1 MKVPRGPLAWM
12 VDHGVA
18 PNLLMVLFIVGGLMA
33 SLAIKKEVF
42 PEFNTEI
49 VQVTISYP
57 GATPEDVEQSLL
69 LPVEAAIADV
79 EGIDE
84 LTATASEGSANVR
97 ATLIDGIDVMRAYQD
112 IQQAVNAIATLPSAA
127 DPPRFTLA
135 GRSRS
140 VLSLQVYGQVS
151 LEALHNAAEEIRG
164 ELQATS
170 GISRAELSGNRA
182 REIQVHLDEEAIAR
196 FGLDHQALASRIAEE
211 ALDLASGQLTTAEGE
226 WLIRYQGRRNSA
238 EAFAELP
245 ILASTQGAPIAL
257 GDIARV
263 SDGFAE
269 TDREEFYNGQPG
281 LSVDVYQIGDQTPTS
296 ISEAVNGE
304 LERLRAGMPKGV
316 NLDIS
321 RDSSEV
327 YEDRLSLLLKNAWMG
342 LALVLVLMAL
352 FLEARLAFWVTLG
365 IPTAFLGAMLF
376 LPWIGV
382 SLNMMSMF
390 AFIIALGIVVDDAII
405 VGENIYSYREE
416 GYSLRDA
423 AVKGASEIATP
434 LTFAI
439 LSNIVAFL
447 PLLFLPG
454 FLGLIFATVPV
465 VVVTVF
471 LISWLEALVILPSH
485 LAHSRKPRQTPA
497 WQRPLEALRQRLQGG
512 LHHFTYRQ
520 FEPFLQHALNQRL
533 LSISLG
539 IAILMIAL
547 SWAMSGRLGFSLMPR
562 VESDQVQATVT
573 LPIGSNISV
582 SRELS
587 QQLLDAADDLSERE
601 ETLSF
606 SSSRSRLDGES
617 LEVRLDIASESLA
630 AWPPSRIAREWRDL
644 TGDLLGAQ
652 SVRFEADVGG
662 PGSGAALSLR
672 LSHPDTQVLEAAAE
686 RLAET
691 LSGYGLTDIDSG
703 LGDGKPQ
710 LEMRLSAEGRA
721 LGLTGNHLAAAL
733 RGPLQGATALEQ
745 YVGRS
750 EISVEVRLP
759 NNNRDSLNELYRMP
773 VRTPDGLSVPLS
785 RVADITI
792 SQASSSLERI
802 NGRRIITVTADS
814 ENDLAINQV
823 LATLQE
829 EAFPSLRST
838 WPGLEVSMGGRQQ
851 DTADNLAT
859 LKTAMWLMIAAL
871 YALLAIPFR
880 SYLQPLLVLAAI
892 PFGIVGAVAG
902 HMIMGF
908 GLSIISLLGMLALS
922 GVVINDALVLID
934 FANRKRREGMAARE
948 AIVAAATR
956 RLRPIMMTT
965 LTTFL
970 GLAPMILETSR
981 QARFIIPMAISLG
994 FGMLFATVILL
1005 ILVPCLYLGME
1016 NVRERLSAPRQPA
1029 LGKNENK
1036 PSQDE
1041 GAH

>member
-1 MKVPRGPLAWM
+1 MMRKGPLAWM

-18 PNLLMVLFIVGGLMA
+18 TNLMMALFIIGGLMA

-42 PEFNTEI
+42 PEFETEI

-84 LTATASEGSANVR
+84 LTASASEGSGVVS
-97 ATLIDGIDVMRAYQD
+97 ATLIDGVDVMRAYQD
-112 IQQAVNAIATLPSAA
+112 IQQSVNAITTLPAAA

-140 VLSLQVYGQVS
+140 VVSLQVYGNVG
-151 LEALHNAAEEIRG
+151 LAELHDAAENVRA

-170 GISRAELSGNRA
+170 GISRAELSGNRE
-182 REIQVHLDEEAIAR
+182 REIQVHLDDEAIER
-196 FGLDHQALASRIAEE
+196 FGLDHQQLASRIAEE
-211 ALDLASGQLTTAEGE
+211 ALDLASGQLTTDEGE

-238 EAFAELP
+238 EEFAELP
-245 ILASTQGAPIAL
+245 ILNTAQGAPVML

-263 SDGFAE
+263 SEGFAE

-296 ISEAVNGE
+296 ISNAVYGE
-304 LERLRAGMPKGV
+304 LERLQANLPEGV
-316 NLDIS
+316 SLDVS

-342 LALVLVLMAL
+342 LALVLILMAL

-376 LPWIGV
+376 LPWVGV

-390 AFIIALGIVVDDAII
+390 AFIIALGIVVDDAIM
-405 VGENIYSYREE
+405 VGENIYSYREQ

-423 AVKGASEIATP
+423 AVKGAQEIATP

-465 VVVTVF
+465 VVITVF
-471 LISWLEALVILPSH
+471 VISLVEALFILPAH
-485 LAHSRKPRQTPA
+485 LAHASKPRQTPA
-497 WQRPLEALRQRLQGG
+497 WQRPIEAVRLSMQRG
-512 LHHFTYRQ
+512 LHHFTYQQ
-520 FEPFLQHALNQRL
+520 FEPLLQRALNQRL
-533 LSISLG
+533 LTVSIG
-539 IAILMIAL
+539 VAILCVAMA
-547 SWAMSGRLGFSLMPR
+547 WAMSGRLGFSLMPR

-573 LPIGSNISV
+573 LPIGSHISV

-587 QQLLDAADDLSERE
+587 QQLLDAAAQLSEQE
-601 ETLSF
+601 DTLTF
-606 SSSRSRLDGES
+606 SSTRSSLDGES
-617 LEVRLDIASESLA
+617 LEVRLDIAPESLD
-630 AWPPSRIAREWRDL
+630 AWPPSRIAQEWRDL
-644 TGDLLGAQ
+644 TWGLLGAQ
-652 SVRFEADVGG
+652 SVRFESDFGG

-672 LSHPDTQVLEAAAE
+672 LSHPNTQVLEDAAAG
-686 RLAET
+686 LAERVAE
-691 LSGYGLTDIDSG
+691 YGLTDIDSG

-710 LEMRLSAEGRA
+710 LEMRLSAEGRS
-721 LGLTGNHLAAAL
+721 LGLTGSDLAQAL
-733 RGPLQGATALEQ
+733 RGPLQGATAVEQ
-745 YVGRS
+745 FIGRQ
-750 EISVEVRLP
+750 EVSVEVRLP
-759 NNNRDSLNELYRMP
+759 EQSRNSFSELSRLP
-773 VRTPDGLSVPLS
+773 IRTPEGMSVPLS
-785 RVADITI
+785 RVADITL
-792 SQASSSLERI
+792 SQASSSLQRI
-802 NGRRIITVTADS
+802 DGRRIITVTADS
-814 ENDLAINQV
+814 EGDQAINQV

-829 EAFPSLRST
+829 EVFPTLSNT

-859 LKTAMWLMIAAL
+859 LRNAMWLMLAAL

-880 SYLQPLLVLAAI
+880 SYLQPLLVMAAI
-892 PFGIVGAVAG
+892 PFGIVGAVGG
-902 HMIMGF
+902 HMLMGF
-908 GLSIISLLGMLALS
+908 GLSLISLLGMLALS

-934 FANRKRREGMAARE
+934 YANRKRREGMAPRE

-965 LTTFL
+965 LITFL

-981 QARFIIPMAISLG
+981 QARFMIPMAISLG
-994 FGMLFATVILL
+994 FGMLFATMILL
-1005 ILVPCLYLGME
+1005 LVVPCLYLGLE
-1016 NVRERLSAPRQPA
+1016 NLRERLSAPRQP
-1029 LGKNENK
+1029 
-1036 PSQDE
+1036 SQQ
-1041 GAH
+1041 GIN

>member
-1 MKVPRGPLAWM
+1 MMRRGPVAWM

-18 PNLLMVLFIVGGLMA
+18 PNLMMVLFIVGGLMA

-42 PEFNTEI
+42 PQFDTEI
-49 VQVTISYP
+49 VQVSISYP

-84 LTATASEGSANVR
+84 LTATASESSGLLQ
-97 ATLIDGIDVMRAYQD
+97 ATLIDGVDVMRAYQD
-112 IQQAVNAIATLPSAA
+112 IQQAVNAITTLPSAA

-140 VLSLQVYGQVS
+140 VLSLQVYGSTS
-151 LEALHNAAEEIRG
+151 LAALHEAAEDVRA
-164 ELQATS
+164 ELQAAS
-170 GISRAELSGNRA
+170 GISRVELSGNRD
-182 REIQVHLDEEAIAR
+182 REIQVHLDEEAIER
-196 FGLDHQALASRIAEE
+196 YGLDHQQLASRIAEE

-238 EAFAELP
+238 AEFADLP
-245 ILASTQGAPIAL
+245 ILTTAQGAPILL
-257 GDIARV
+257 GQIARV
-263 SDGFAE
+263 SEGFAE
-269 TDREEFYNGQPG
+269 TDREVFYNGQRG

-296 ISEAVNGE
+296 ISQAVYGE
-304 LERLRAGMPKGV
+304 LDTLRANLPEGV
-316 NLDIS
+316 SLDIA
-321 RDSSEV
+321 RDSSEI

-342 LALVLVLMAL
+342 LALVMILMAL

-376 LPWIGV
+376 LPWVGV

-390 AFIIALGIVVDDAII
+390 AFIIALGIVVDDAIM

-423 AVKGASEIATP
+423 AVKGAQEIAIP

-471 LISWLEALVILPSH
+471 LISWVEALFILPAH
-485 LAHSRKPRQTPA
+485 LAHSRKPRQTPV
-497 WQRPLEALRQRLQGG
+497 WQRPIEAVRQRMQGG
-512 LHHFTYRQ
+512 LHHFTYHQ
-520 FEPFLQHALNQRL
+520 FEPFLQRALNQRL
-533 LSISLG
+533 LTVAVGVAVLSITL
-539 IAILMIAL
+539 A
-547 SWAMSGRLGFSLMPR
+547 WAMSGRLGFSLMPR
-562 VESDQVQATVT
+562 VESDQVQASVT

-582 SRELS
+582 SRGLS
-587 QQLLDAADDLSERE
+587 QQLLDAANELSERE

-606 SSSRSRLDGES
+606 SSSRSSLDGES
-617 LEVRLDIASESLA
+617 LEIRLDIDKNSLE
-630 AWPPSRIAREWRDL
+630 AWPPSRIAQEWREL

-652 SVRFEADVGG
+652 SVRFESDFGG

-672 LSHPDTQVLEAAAE
+672 LSHPNTQVLEAAAA
-686 RLAET
+686 RLAEQ
-691 LSGYGLTDIDSG
+691 LGEYGLTDIDSG

-721 LGLTGNHLAAAL
+721 LGLTGNDLAQAL
-733 RGPLQGATALEQ
+733 RGPLQGATAIEQ
-745 YVGRS
+745 FIGRR
-750 EISVEVRLP
+750 EVSVEVRLP
-759 NNNRDSLNELYRMP
+759 EQDRNSLTELYRLP

-785 RVADITI
+785 RVADITL
-792 SQASSSLERI
+792 SQASSSLQRI
-802 NGRRIITVTADS
+802 DGRRIITVTADS
-814 ENDLAINQV
+814 KGDEAINQV

-829 EAFPSLRST
+829 DVFPTLSNT

-859 LKTAMWLMIAAL
+859 LRTAMWLMLAAL
-871 YALLAIPFR
+871 YALLAIPFK

-902 HMIMGF
+902 HVVMGF

-934 FANRKRREGMAARE
+934 YANRKRREGMAPRE

-981 QARFIIPMAISLG
+981 QARFMIPMAISLG
-994 FGMLFATVILL
+994 FGMIFATIILL

-1016 NVRERLSAPRQPA
+1016 NWRERLSAPRQP
-1029 LGKNENK
+1029 N
-1036 PSQDE
+1036 PE
-1041 GAH
+1041 GAS

>member
-1 MKVPRGPLAWM
+1 MIRRGPLAWM

-18 PNLLMVLFIVGGLMA
+18 PNLMMVLFIVGGLMA

-42 PEFNTEI
+42 PEFETDI
-49 VQVTISYP
+49 IQVSISYP

-84 LTATASEGSANVR
+84 LTASASEGSSMVR
-97 ATLIDGIDVMRAYQD
+97 ATLIDGVDVMRVYQD
-112 IQQAVNAIATLPSAA
+112 IQQAVNAITTLPNAA

-140 VLSLQVYGQVS
+140 VVSLQVYGSVG
-151 LEALHNAAEEIRG
+151 LAALHDAAEDVRA

-170 GISRAELSGNRA
+170 GISRAELSGNRD
-182 REIQVHLDEEAIAR
+182 REIQVLLDEEAIER
-196 FGLDHQALASRIAEE
+196 FGLDHQQLASRIAEE

-238 EAFAELP
+238 AEFAALP
-245 ILASTQGAPIAL
+245 ILTTAQGTPVLL

-263 SDGFAE
+263 VEGFAE
-269 TDREEFYNGQPG
+269 TDREEFYNGQQA
-281 LSVDVYQIGDQTPTS
+281 LSVDIYQIGGQTPTS
-296 ISEAVNGE
+296 ISQAVYGE
-304 LERLRAGMPKGV
+304 LERLRANLPDGV
-316 NLDIS
+316 SLDVS
-321 RDSSEV
+321 RDSSEI
-327 YEDRLSLLLKNAWMG
+327 YEDRLNLLLKNAWLG

-390 AFIIALGIVVDDAII
+390 AFIIALGIVVDDAIM
-405 VGENIYSYREE
+405 VGENIYSYREQ

-423 AVKGASEIATP
+423 AVKGAQEIATP

-465 VVVTVF
+465 VVITVF
-471 LISWLEALVILPSH
+471 IISLVEALFILPAH
-485 LAHSRKPRQTPA
+485 LAHASKPRKTPA
-497 WQRPLEALRQRLQGG
+497 WQRPIEAVRLRMQRG
-512 LHHFTYRQ
+512 LHYFTYHQ
-520 FEPFLQHALNQRL
+520 FEPFLQRALNQRL
-533 LSISLG
+533 LTLSLG
-539 IAILMIAL
+539 VAL
-547 SWAMSGRLGFSLMPR
+547 LCVALAWAMSGRLGFSLMPR
-562 VESDQVQATVT
+562 VESDQVQASVT
-573 LPIGSNISV
+573 LPIGSHISV

-587 QQLLDAADDLSERE
+587 QQLLHAAEQLSERE
-601 ETLSF
+601 ETLRF

-617 LEVRLDIASESLA
+617 LSVRLDIASESLDD
-630 AWPPSRIAREWRDL
+630 WPPSRIAREWRDL
-644 TGDLLGAQ
+644 TGDLVGAQ
-652 SVRFEADVGG
+652 SVRFESDFGG

-672 LSHPDTQVLEAAAE
+672 LSHPNTQILEAAAA
-686 RLAET
+686 RLAEQ
-691 LSGYGLTDIDSG
+691 LAEYGLTDIDSG

-721 LGLTGNHLAAAL
+721 LGLTGSDLAQAL
-733 RGPLQGATALEQ
+733 RSPLQGATAIEQ
-745 YVGRS
+745 FVGRR

-759 NNNRDSLNELYRMP
+759 PEDRDSLNELYRLP
-773 VRTPDGLSVPLS
+773 VRTPDGLSVPLA
-785 RVADITI
+785 RVADITL
-792 SQASSSLERI
+792 SQASSSLQRI
-802 NGRRIITVTADS
+802 DGRRIITVTADS
-814 ENDLAINQV
+814 EGDQAINQV

-829 EAFPSLRST
+829 DVFPTLSNT
-838 WPGLEVSMGGRQQ
+838 WPGLDVSLGGRQQ

-859 LKTAMWLMIAAL
+859 LRTAMWLMLAAL
-871 YALLAIPFR
+871 YALLAIPFK

-934 FANRKRREGMAARE
+934 YANRKRREGMGSRD

-981 QARFIIPMAISLG
+981 QARFMIPMAISLG

-1005 ILVPCLYLGME
+1005 VVVPCLYLGLE
-1016 NVRERLSAPRQPA
+1016 NLREQL
-1029 LGKNENK
+1029 NK
-1036 PSQDE
+1036 PHPPSPE
-1041 GAH
+1041 GAS

>member
-1 MKVPRGPLAWM
+1 MRRGPLAWM
-12 VDHGVA
+12 IDHGVA
-18 PNLLMVLFIVGGLMA
+18 PNLLMLLFIIGGLMA

-42 PEFNTEI
+42 PEFEIEI
-49 VQVTISYP
+49 VQVSISYP

-69 LPVEAAIADV
+69 LPVEAAVSNV

-84 LTATASEGSANVR
+84 LTSSAGEGSGVVS
-97 ATLIDGIDVMRAYQD
+97 ATLIDGVDVMRVYQD
-112 IQQAVNAIATLPSAA
+112 IQQAVNAITTLPSAA

-140 VLSLQVYGQVS
+140 VVSLQVYGSVG
-151 LEALHNAAEEIRG
+151 LEALHDAAEDVRA
-164 ELQATS
+164 ELQSAE
-170 GISRAELSGNRA
+170 GISRAELSGNRE
-182 REIQVHLDEEAIAR
+182 REIQIHLDEEAIER
-196 FGLDHQALASRIAEE
+196 YGLDHQQLASRIGAE

-226 WLIRYQGRRNSA
+226 WLVRYQGRRNSA
-238 EAFAELP
+238 AEFADLP
-245 ILASTQGAPIAL
+245 ILTTAQGTPILL

-263 SDGFAE
+263 SNGFAE
-269 TDREEFYNGQPG
+269 TDREEFYNGEPG
-281 LSVDVYQIGDQTPTS
+281 LSVNIYQIGHQTPTS
-296 ISEAVNGE
+296 ISEAVYGE
-304 LERLRAGMPKGV
+304 LERLRAGLPPGV
-316 NLDIS
+316 SLDVA
-321 RDSSEV
+321 RDSSEI

-342 LALVLVLMAL
+342 LALVMILMAL

-390 AFIIALGIVVDDAII
+390 AFIIALGIVVDDAIM

-423 AVKGASEIATP
+423 AVKGAGEIAVP

-454 FLGLIFATVPV
+454 FLGMLFATLPV
-465 VVVTVF
+465 VIITVF
-471 LISWLEALVILPSH
+471 LISWAEALFILPSH
-485 LAHSRKPRQTPA
+485 LAHSRKPRETPA

-512 LHHFTYRQ
+512 LNYCTYHQ
-520 FEPFLQHALNQRL
+520 FEPFLQRALNQRL
-533 LSISLG
+533 LSVSLG
-539 IAILMIAL
+539 VAVLVVVLAW
-547 SWAMSGRLGFSLMPR
+547 SMSGRLGFSLMPR
-562 VESDQVQATVT
+562 AESDQVQATVT
-573 LPIGSNISV
+573 LPIGTNISV

-587 QQLLDAADDLSERE
+587 QQLLDAAGQLSERE
-601 ETLSF
+601 DTLAF
-606 SSSRSRLDGES
+606 SSTRSRLDGEN
-617 LEVRLDIASESLA
+617 LEVRLDIASASLE
-630 AWPPSRIAREWRDL
+630 AWPPSRIAREWREL
-644 TGDLLGAQ
+644 AGDLVGAQ
-652 SVRFEADVGG
+652 SVRFESDFGG

-672 LSHPDTQVLEAAAE
+672 LSHPNTQVLEAAAA
-686 RLAET
+686 RLAEV
-691 LSGYGLTDIDSG
+691 LGEYGLTDIDSG
-703 LGDGKPQ
+703 IGDGKPQ

-721 LGLTGNHLAAAL
+721 LGLTGSDLAQAL
-733 RGPLQGATALEQ
+733 RGPLQGATAVEQ
-745 YVGRS
+745 FVGRS

-759 NNNRDSLNELYRMP
+759 EADRDSLNELYRMP

-785 RVADITI
+785 RVADITL
-792 SQASSSLERI
+792 SQASSSLQRI
-802 NGRRIITVTADS
+802 DGRRIITVTADS
-814 ENDLAINQV
+814 EGDQTINQV

-829 EAFPSLRST
+829 DVFPTLTNT
-838 WPGLEVSMGGRQQ
+838 WPGLEVSLGGRQQ
-851 DTADNLAT
+851 DTADNLAA
-859 LKTAMWLMIAAL
+859 LRTAMWLMLAAL

-892 PFGIVGAVAG
+892 PFGIVGAVVG

-934 FANRKRREGMAARE
+934 YANRKRREGMAPRE

-981 QARFIIPMAISLG
+981 QARFMIPMAISLG
-994 FGMLFATVILL
+994 FGMIFATAILL
-1005 ILVPCLYLGME
+1005 ILVPCLYLGLE
-1016 NVRERLSAPRQPA
+1016 NWRERLSMPRQP
-1029 LGKNENK
+1029 G
-1036 PSQDE
+1036 QE
-1041 GAH
+1041 GAP

>member
-1 MKVPRGPLAWM
+1 MSRRGPIAWM

-18 PNLLMVLFIVGGLMA
+18 PNLLMVLFIAGGLMA

-42 PEFNTEI
+42 PEFETEI

-79 EGIDE
+79 EGVDE
-84 LTATASEGSANVR
+84 LTASASEGSGVLS
-97 ATLIDGIDVMRAYQD
+97 ATLIDGVDVMRAYQD
-112 IQQAVNAIATLPSAA
+112 IQQAVNAITTLPNAA
-127 DPPRFTLA
+127 DPPRITLA
-135 GRSRS
+135 GRSRG
-140 VLSLQVYGQVS
+140 VVSLQVYGSVGLS
-151 LEALHNAAEEIRG
+151 ALHDAAEDVRA
-164 ELQATS
+164 ELQASS
-170 GISRAELSGNRA
+170 GISRAELSGNRD
-182 REIQVHLDEEAIAR
+182 REIQVHLDDEAIER
-196 FGLDHQALASRIAEE
+196 YGLDHQQLASRIAEE
-211 ALDLASGQLTTAEGE
+211 ALDLASGQLTTTEGE

-238 EAFAELP
+238 AEFSELP
-245 ILASTQGAPIAL
+245 ILATAHGSPILL
-257 GDIARV
+257 GDIAWV
-263 SDGFAE
+263 SEGFAE
-269 TDREEFYNGQPG
+269 TDREEFYNGQPA
-281 LSVDVYQIGDQTPTS
+281 LSVEVHQIGNQTPTS
-296 ISEAVNGE
+296 ISDAVYAE
-304 LERLRAGMPKGV
+304 LESLRANLPEGV
-316 NLDIS
+316 SLDVA
-321 RDSSEV
+321 RDSSEI
-327 YEDRLSLLLKNAWMG
+327 YEDRLNLLLKNAWMG
-342 LALVLVLMAL
+342 LALVMILMAL

-390 AFIIALGIVVDDAII
+390 AFIIALGIVVDDAIM

-423 AVKGASEIATP
+423 AIKGAREIATP
-434 LTFAI
+434 LSFAI

-465 VVVTVF
+465 VVITVF
-471 LISWLEALVILPSH
+471 LISWLEALFILPAH
-485 LAHSRKPRQTPA
+485 LAHSRKPRQTPT
-497 WQRPLEALRQRLQGG
+497 WQRPLEALRQRMQGG

-520 FEPFLQHALNQRL
+520 FEPFLQRALNQRL
-533 LSISLG
+533 LTVALG
-539 IAILMIAL
+539 VAL
-547 SWAMSGRLGFSLMPR
+547 LSVALAWAMSGRLGFSLMPR
-562 VESDQVQATVT
+562 AESDQVQASVT

-587 QQLLDAADDLSERE
+587 QQLLDAAARLSERE
-601 ETLSF
+601 ETLNF

-617 LEVRLDIASESLA
+617 LSVRLDIAKESLDT
-630 AWPPSRIAREWRDL
+630 WPPSRIAREWREL

-652 SVRFEADVGG
+652 SVRFESDVGG

-672 LSHPDTQVLEAAAE
+672 LSHPNTQVLEAAAT
-686 RLAET
+686 RLAEL
-691 LSGYGLTDIDSG
+691 LSEYGLTDIDSG

-721 LGLTGNHLAAAL
+721 LGLTGSDLAQAL
-733 RGPLQGATALEQ
+733 RGPLQGATAVEQ
-745 YVGRS
+745 FIGRR
-750 EISVEVRLP
+750 EVSVEVRLP
-759 NNNRDSLNELYRMP
+759 EQDRDSLTELYRLP

-785 RVADITI
+785 RVADITL
-792 SQASSSLERI
+792 SQASSSLQRI
-802 NGRRIITVTADS
+802 DGRRIITVTADS
-814 ENDLAINQV
+814 EGDQVINQV

-829 EAFPSLRST
+829 DVFPTLSNT
-838 WPGLEVSMGGRQQ
+838 WPGLEISLGGRQQ

-859 LKTAMWLMIAAL
+859 LRTAMWLMLAAL

-880 SYLQPLLVLAAI
+880 SYLQPLLVLTAI

-908 GLSIISLLGMLALS
+908 GLSIVSLLGMLALS

-934 FANRKRREGMAARE
+934 YANRKRREGMAPRE

-981 QARFIIPMAISLG
+981 QARFMIPMAISLG
-994 FGMLFATVILL
+994 FGMIFATAILL
-1005 ILVPCLYLGME
+1005 ILVPCLYLSLE
-1016 NVRERLSAPRQPA
+1016 NVRERLSRPRQPS
-1029 LGKNENK
+1029 
-1036 PSQDE
+1036 PE
-1041 GAH
+1041 GAS

>member
-1 MKVPRGPLAWM
+1 MMRKGPLAWM

-42 PEFNTEI
+42 PEFETEI

-84 LTATASEGSANVR
+84 LTASASEGSGVVS

-112 IQQAVNAIATLPSAA
+112 IQQSVNAITTLPAAA

-140 VLSLQVYGQVS
+140 VVSLQVYGSVG
-151 LEALHNAAEEIRG
+151 LAALHDAAESVRA

-170 GISRAELSGNRA
+170 GISRAELSGNRE
-182 REIQVHLDEEAIAR
+182 REIQVHLDEEAIER
-196 FGLDHQALASRIAEE
+196 YGLDHQQLASRIAEE

-238 EAFAELP
+238 DEFAELP
-245 ILASTQGAPIAL
+245 ILTTAQGAPVVL

-263 SDGFAE
+263 SEGFAE
-269 TDREEFYNGQPG
+269 TDREEFYNGLPG

-296 ISEAVNGE
+296 ISNAVYGE
-304 LERLRAGMPKGV
+304 LERLRTNLPDGV
-316 NLDIS
+316 RLDVS

-342 LALVLVLMAL
+342 LALVLFLMAL

-376 LPWIGV
+376 LPWVGV

-390 AFIIALGIVVDDAII
+390 AFIIALGIVVDDAIM
-405 VGENIYSYREE
+405 VGENIYSYREQ

-423 AVKGASEIATP
+423 AVKGAQEIATP

-465 VVVTVF
+465 VVITVF
-471 LISWLEALVILPSH
+471 IISLVEALFILPAH
-485 LAHSRKPRQTPA
+485 LAHASKPRQTPA
-497 WQRPLEALRQRLQGG
+497 WQRPIEAVRLRMQRG
-512 LHHFTYRQ
+512 LHHVTYRQ
-520 FEPFLQHALNQRL
+520 FEPLLQRALDQRL
-533 LSISLG
+533 LTVSVG
-539 IAILMIAL
+539 VAILCVTLA
-547 SWAMSGRLGFSLMPR
+547 WAMSGRLGFSLMPR
-562 VESDQVQATVT
+562 VESDQVQASVT
-573 LPIGSNISV
+573 LPIGSHISV

-587 QQLLDAADDLSERE
+587 QQLLDAAERLSERE

-606 SSSRSRLDGES
+606 RSTRSRLDGES
-617 LEVRLDIASESLA
+617 LEVRLDIAPESLD
-630 AWPPSRIAREWRDL
+630 AWPPSRIAREWREL

-652 SVRFEADVGG
+652 SVRFESDVGG

-672 LSHPDTQVLEAAAE
+672 LSHPDTHVLEAAAA
-686 RLAET
+686 RLAER
-691 LSGYGLTDIDSG
+691 LGEYGLTDIDSG

-710 LEMRLSAEGRA
+710 LEMRLSAEGRS
-721 LGLTGNHLAAAL
+721 LGLTGSDLAQAL
-733 RGPLQGATALEQ
+733 RGPLQGATAVEQ
-745 YVGRS
+745 FIGRQ
-750 EISVEVRLP
+750 EVSVEVRLP
-759 NNNRDSLNELYRMP
+759 ETSRNSLSELYRLP
-773 VRTPDGLSVPLS
+773 IRTPDGMSVPLS
-785 RVADITI
+785 RVADITL
-792 SQASSSLERI
+792 SQASSSLQRI
-802 NGRRIITVTADS
+802 DGRRIITVTADS
-814 ENDLAINQV
+814 EGDQAINQV
-823 LATLQE
+823 IATLQE
-829 EAFPSLRST
+829 EVFPTLSNT

-859 LKTAMWLMIAAL
+859 LRTAMWLMLAAL

-880 SYLQPLLVLAAI
+880 SYLQPLLVMAAI
-892 PFGIVGAVAG
+892 PFGIVGAVGG
-902 HMIMGF
+902 HLLMGF

-934 FANRKRREGMAARE
+934 YANRKRREGLAPRE

-981 QARFIIPMAISLG
+981 QARFMIPMAISLG
-994 FGMLFATVILL
+994 FGMLFATLILL
-1005 ILVPCLYLGME
+1005 LVVPCLYLSLE
-1016 NVRERLSAPRQPA
+1016 NLRERLSAPHP
-1029 LGKNENK
+1029 
-1036 PSQDE
+1036 PSQTDMT
-1041 GAH
+1041 

>member
-1 MKVPRGPLAWM
+1 MRRGPLAWM
-12 VDHGVA
+12 IDHGVA
-18 PNLLMVLFIVGGLMA
+18 PNLLMLLFIVGGLMA

-42 PEFNTEI
+42 PEFEIEI
-49 VQVTISYP
+49 VQVSISYP

-69 LPVEAAIADV
+69 LPVEAAVSNV

-84 LTATASEGSANVR
+84 LTSTAGEGSGMVS
-97 ATLIDGIDVMRAYQD
+97 ATLIDGVDVMRVYQD
-112 IQQAVNAIATLPSAA
+112 IQQSVNAITTLPNAA

-140 VLSLQVYGQVS
+140 VVSLQVYGSVG
-151 LEALHNAAEEIRG
+151 LAALHDAAEDIRA
-164 ELQATS
+164 ELQAVE
-170 GISRAELSGNRA
+170 GISRAELSGNRE
-182 REIQVHLDEEAIAR
+182 REIQIHLDEEAIER
-196 FGLDHQALASRIAEE
+196 FGLDHQQLAARIGEE

-226 WLIRYQGRRNSA
+226 WLVRYQGRRNSA
-238 EAFAELP
+238 AEFADLP
-245 ILASTQGAPIAL
+245 ILTTAQGSPILL
-257 GDIARV
+257 GDIADV
-263 SDGFAE
+263 SNGFAE
-269 TDREEFYNGQPG
+269 TDREEFYNGEPG
-281 LSVDVYQIGDQTPTS
+281 LSVDIYQIGHQTPTS
-296 ISEAVNGE
+296 ISEAVYGE
-304 LERLRAGMPKGV
+304 LEHLRAALPPGV
-316 NLDIS
+316 SLDVS
-321 RDSSEV
+321 RDSSEI

-390 AFIIALGIVVDDAII
+390 AFIIALGIVVDDAIM

-423 AVKGASEIATP
+423 AVKGASEIAVP

-454 FLGLIFATVPV
+454 FLGMLFATVPV
-465 VVVTVF
+465 VVITVF
-471 LISWLEALVILPSH
+471 LISWAEALFILPAH
-485 LAHSRKPRQTPA
+485 LAHSRKPRETPA
-497 WQRPLEALRQRLQGG
+497 WQRPLEAVRQRMQSG

-520 FEPFLQHALNQRL
+520 FEPFLQRALNQRL
-533 LSISLG
+533 LSVALG
-539 IAILMIAL
+539 VAVLVVAL
-547 SWAMSGRLGFSLMPR
+547 AWIMSGRLGFSLMPR
-562 VESDQVQATVT
+562 AESDQVQATVT
-573 LPIGSNISV
+573 LPIGTNISV

-587 QQLLDAADDLSERE
+587 QQLLNAAQTLSEQE
-601 ETLSF
+601 DTLSF
-606 SSSRSRLDGES
+606 SSTRSRLDGEE
-617 LEVRLDIASESLA
+617 LQVRLDIANDSLE
-630 AWPPSRIAREWRDL
+630 AWPPSRIAREWRTL
-644 TGDLLGAQ
+644 AGDLVGAQ
-652 SVRFEADVGG
+652 SVRFESDFGG

-672 LSHPDTQVLEAAAE
+672 LSHPDTQVLEAAAS
-686 RLAET
+686 RLADE
-691 LSGYGLTDIDSG
+691 LGEYGLTDIDSG
-703 LGDGKPQ
+703 IGDGKPQ

-721 LGLTGNHLAAAL
+721 LGLTGSDLAQAL
-733 RGPLQGATALEQ
+733 RGPLQGATAVEQ
-745 YVGRS
+745 FVGRR

-759 NNNRDSLNELYRMP
+759 EADRDSLNELYRMP

-785 RVADITI
+785 RVADITL
-792 SQASSSLERI
+792 SQASSSLQRI
-802 NGRRIITVTADS
+802 DGRRIITVTADA
-814 ENDLAINQV
+814 EGDRTINQV

-829 EAFPSLRST
+829 DVFPILENT
-838 WPGLEVSMGGRQQ
+838 WPGLEVSLGGRQQ

-859 LKTAMWLMIAAL
+859 LRTAMWLMLAAL

-892 PFGIVGAVAG
+892 PFGIVGAVMG
-902 HMIMGF
+902 HIIMGF

-934 FANRKRREGMAARE
+934 YANRKRREGMAPRE

-981 QARFIIPMAISLG
+981 QARFMIPMAISLG
-994 FGMLFATVILL
+994 FGMIFATAILL
-1005 ILVPCLYLGME
+1005 VLVPCLYLGME
-1016 NVRERLSAPRQPA
+1016 NWRERLSMPRQP
-1029 LGKNENK
+1029 G
-1036 PSQDE
+1036 QE
-1041 GAH
+1041 GTT

>member
-1 MKVPRGPLAWM
+1 MTRRGPLAWM

-18 PNLLMVLFIVGGLMA
+18 PNLLMVVFILGGLLA

-42 PEFNTEI
+42 PEFETEI
-49 VQVTISYP
+49 VQVSISYP

-69 LPVEAAIADV
+69 LPVEAAIANV
-79 EGIDE
+79 EGIEE
-84 LTATASEGSANVR
+84 LTATAGEGNASVN
-97 ATLIDGIDVMRAYQD
+97 ATLIDGVDVMRAYQD
-112 IQQAVNAIATLPSAA
+112 IQQAVNAITTLPNAA

-140 VLSLQVYGQVS
+140 VVSLQVYGSVG
-151 LEALHNAAEEIRG
+151 LAALHDAAEDVRA

-170 GISRAELSGNRA
+170 GISRAELSGNRD
-182 REIQVHLDEEAIAR
+182 REIQVHLDDEAIER
-196 FGLDHQALASRIAEE
+196 YGLDHQQLASRIAEE

-238 EAFAELP
+238 AEFADLP
-245 ILASTQGAPIAL
+245 ILTTAQGSPVVL

-263 SDGFAE
+263 SEGFAE

-281 LSVDVYQIGDQTPTS
+281 LSVDIYQIGAQTPTS
-296 ISEAVNGE
+296 ISKAVNGE
-304 LERLRAGMPKGV
+304 LERLRAGMPEGV
-316 NLDIS
+316 SLDIS
-321 RDSSEV
+321 RDSSEI

-342 LALVLVLMAL
+342 LALVMILMAL

-390 AFIIALGIVVDDAII
+390 AFIIALGIVVDDAIM

-423 AVKGASEIATP
+423 AVKGAQEIATP

-465 VVVTVF
+465 VVITVF
-471 LISWLEALVILPSH
+471 LISWVEALFILPAH

-497 WQRPLEALRQRLQGG
+497 WQRPLEAVRQRMQGG

-520 FEPFLQHALNQRL
+520 FEPFLQRALNQRL
-533 LSISLG
+533 LTVAL
-539 IAILMIAL
+539 AVALLCIAL
-547 SWAMSGRLGFSLMPR
+547 AWALSGRLGFSLMPR
-562 VESDQVQATVT
+562 AESDQVQASIT
-573 LPIGSNISV
+573 LPIGSHISV
-582 SRELS
+582 SRGLS
-587 QQLLDAADDLSERE
+587 QQLLDAAEELSERE
-601 ETLSF
+601 DTLSF

-617 LEVRLDIASESLA
+617 LSVRLDIARESLE
-630 AWPPSRIAREWRDL
+630 AWPPSRIAREWREL

-652 SVRFEADVGG
+652 SVRFESDFGG

-672 LSHPDTQVLEAAAE
+672 LSHPNTQVLEAAAT
-686 RLAET
+686 RLAE
-691 LSGYGLTDIDSG
+691 LLGEYGLTDIDSG

-721 LGLTGNHLAAAL
+721 MGLTGSDLAQAL
-733 RGPLQGATALEQ
+733 RGPLQGATAVEQ
-745 YVGRS
+745 FIGRR
-750 EISVEVRLP
+750 EVSVEVRLP
-759 NNNRDSLNELYRMP
+759 EQDRDSLNELYRLP

-785 RVADITI
+785 RVADITL
-792 SQASSSLERI
+792 SQASSSLQRI
-802 NGRRIITVTADS
+802 DGRRIITVTADS
-814 ENDLAINQV
+814 EGDQAINQV

-829 EAFPSLRST
+829 DVFPTLSNT

-859 LKTAMWLMIAAL
+859 LRTAMWLMLAAL

-934 FANRKRREGMAARE
+934 YANRKRREGMAPRE

-981 QARFIIPMAISLG
+981 QARFMIPMAISLG
-994 FGMLFATVILL
+994 FGMIFATVILL
-1005 ILVPCLYLGME
+1005 VLVPCLYLGME
-1016 NVRERLSAPRQPA
+1016 NLRERLNAPKQTP
-1029 LGKNENK
+1029 LGHTK
-1036 PSQDE
+1036 PNQQE
-1041 GAH
+1041 GTH

>member
-1 MKVPRGPLAWM
+1 MTRRGPLAWM

-18 PNLLMVLFIVGGLMA
+18 PNLLMVVFILGGLLA

-42 PEFNTEI
+42 PEFETEV

-69 LPVEAAIADV
+69 LPVEAALANV

-84 LTATASEGSANVR
+84 LTATASEGSASVS
-97 ATLIDGIDVMRAYQD
+97 ATLIDGVEVMRAYQD
-112 IQQAVNAIATLPSAA
+112 IQQAVNAITTLPNAA

-140 VLSLQVYGQVS
+140 VVSLQVYGSVG
-151 LEALHNAAEEIRG
+151 LAALHDAAEDVRA
-164 ELQATS
+164 ELQAAS
-170 GISRAELSGNRA
+170 GISRAELSGNRD
-182 REIQVHLDEEAIAR
+182 REIQVHLDDEAIER
-196 FGLDHQALASRIAEE
+196 YGLDHQQLANRIAEE

-238 EAFAELP
+238 AEFAELP
-245 ILASTQGAPIAL
+245 ILTTAQGAPVVL
-257 GDIARV
+257 GDIASV
-263 SDGFAE
+263 SEGFAE

-281 LSVDVYQIGDQTPTS
+281 LSVDIYQIGNQTPTS
-296 ISEAVNGE
+296 ISNAVYAE
-304 LERLRAGMPKGV
+304 LERVRSNLPEGV
-316 NLDIS
+316 SLDVS
-321 RDSSEV
+321 RDSSEQ

-342 LALVLVLMAL
+342 LALVMILMAL

-390 AFIIALGIVVDDAII
+390 AFIIALGIVVDDAIM

-423 AVKGASEIATP
+423 AVKGAQEIATP

-465 VVVTVF
+465 VVITVF
-471 LISWLEALVILPSH
+471 LISWVEALFILPAH

-497 WQRPLEALRQRLQGG
+497 WQRPLEAVRQRMQGG

-533 LSISLG
+533 LTVAL
-539 IAILMIAL
+539 AVALLCIAL
-547 SWAMSGRLGFSLMPR
+547 AWAMSGRLGFSLMPR
-562 VESDQVQATVT
+562 AESDQVQASIT
-573 LPIGSNISV
+573 LPIGSHISV
-582 SRELS
+582 SRGLS
-587 QQLLDAADDLSERE
+587 QQLLDAAEELSERE
-601 ETLSF
+601 DTLSF

-617 LEVRLDIASESLA
+617 LSVRLDIARESLE
-630 AWPPSRIAREWRDL
+630 AWPPSRIAREWREL

-652 SVRFEADVGG
+652 SVRFESDFGG

-672 LSHPDTQVLEAAAE
+672 LSHPNTQVLEAAAT
-686 RLAET
+686 RLAE
-691 LSGYGLTDIDSG
+691 LLGEYGLTDIDSG

-721 LGLTGNHLAAAL
+721 LGLTGSDLAQAL
-733 RGPLQGATALEQ
+733 RGPLQGATAVEQ
-745 YVGRS
+745 FIGRR

-759 NNNRDSLNELYRMP
+759 EQDRDSLNELYRMP

-785 RVADITI
+785 RVADITL
-792 SQASSSLERI
+792 SQASSSLQRI
-802 NGRRIITVTADS
+802 DGRRIITVTADS
-814 ENDLAINQV
+814 EGDQVINQV

-829 EAFPSLRST
+829 DVFPTLSNT

-859 LKTAMWLMIAAL
+859 LRTAMWLMLAAL

-934 FANRKRREGMAARE
+934 YANRKRREGMAPRE

-981 QARFIIPMAISLG
+981 QARFMIPMAISLG
-994 FGMLFATVILL
+994 FGMIFATVILL
-1005 ILVPCLYLGME
+1005 VLVPCLYLGME
-1016 NVRERLSAPRQPA
+1016 NLRERLSAPKQTP
-1029 LGKNENK
+1029 LGHTK
-1036 PSQDE
+1036 PNQQE

>member
-1 MKVPRGPLAWM
+1 MMRKGPLAWM

-18 PNLLMVLFIVGGLMA
+18 PNLMMALFIIGGLMA

-42 PEFNTEI
+42 PEFETEI

-84 LTATASEGSANVR
+84 LTASASEGSGVVS
-97 ATLIDGIDVMRAYQD
+97 ATLIDGVDVMRAYQD
-112 IQQAVNAIATLPSAA
+112 IQQSVNAITTLPAAA

-140 VLSLQVYGQVS
+140 VVSLQVYGNVG
-151 LEALHNAAEEIRG
+151 LAELHDAAENVRA

-170 GISRAELSGNRA
+170 GISRAELSGNRE
-182 REIQVHLDEEAIAR
+182 REIQVHLDDEAIER
-196 FGLDHQALASRIAEE
+196 FGLDHQQLASRIAEE
-211 ALDLASGQLTTAEGE
+211 ALDLASGQLTTDEGE

-238 EAFAELP
+238 EEFAELP
-245 ILASTQGAPIAL
+245 ILNTAQGAPVML

-263 SDGFAE
+263 SEGFAE

-296 ISEAVNGE
+296 ISNAVYGE
-304 LERLRAGMPKGV
+304 LERLQANLPEGV
-316 NLDIS
+316 SLDVS

-342 LALVLVLMAL
+342 LALVLILMAL

-376 LPWIGV
+376 LPWVGV

-390 AFIIALGIVVDDAII
+390 AFIIALGIVVDDAIM
-405 VGENIYSYREE
+405 VGENIYSYREQ

-423 AVKGASEIATP
+423 AVKGAQEIATP

-465 VVVTVF
+465 VVITVF
-471 LISWLEALVILPSH
+471 IISLVEALFILPAH
-485 LAHSRKPRQTPA
+485 LAHASKPRQTPA
-497 WQRPLEALRQRLQGG
+497 WQRPIEAVRLSMQRG
-512 LHHFTYRQ
+512 LHHFTYQQ
-520 FEPFLQHALNQRL
+520 FEPLLQRALNQRL
-533 LSISLG
+533 LTVSIG
-539 IAILMIAL
+539 VAILCVAMA
-547 SWAMSGRLGFSLMPR
+547 WAMSGRLGFSLMPR

-573 LPIGSNISV
+573 LPIGSHISV

-587 QQLLDAADDLSERE
+587 QQLLDAAAQLSEQE
-601 ETLSF
+601 ETLTF
-606 SSSRSRLDGES
+606 SSTRSSLDGES
-617 LEVRLDIASESLA
+617 LEVRLDIAPESLD
-630 AWPPSRIAREWRDL
+630 AWPPSRIAQKWRDL

-652 SVRFEADVGG
+652 SVRFESDFGG

-672 LSHPDTQVLEAAAE
+672 LSHPNTQVLEDAAAGLAE
-686 RLAET
+686 RLAE
-691 LSGYGLTDIDSG
+691 YGLTDIDSG

-710 LEMRLSAEGRA
+710 LEMRLSAEGRS
-721 LGLTGNHLAAAL
+721 LGLTGSDLAQAL
-733 RGPLQGATALEQ
+733 RGPLQGATAVEQ
-745 YVGRS
+745 FIGRQ
-750 EISVEVRLP
+750 EVSVEVRLP
-759 NNNRDSLNELYRMP
+759 EQSRNSLSELYRLP
-773 VRTPDGLSVPLS
+773 IRTPDGMSVPLS
-785 RVADITI
+785 RVADITL
-792 SQASSSLERI
+792 SQASSSLQRI
-802 NGRRIITVTADS
+802 DGRRIITVTADS
-814 ENDLAINQV
+814 EGDQAINQV

-829 EAFPSLRST
+829 EVFPTLSNT

-859 LKTAMWLMIAAL
+859 LRNAMWLMLAAL

-880 SYLQPLLVLAAI
+880 SYLQPLLVMAAI
-892 PFGIVGAVAG
+892 PFGIVGAVGG
-902 HMIMGF
+902 HMLMGF

-934 FANRKRREGMAARE
+934 YANRKRREGMAPRE

-981 QARFIIPMAISLG
+981 QARFMIPMAISLG
-994 FGMLFATVILL
+994 FGMLFATMILL
-1005 ILVPCLYLGME
+1005 LVVPCLYLGLE
-1016 NVRERLSAPRQPA
+1016 NLRERLNAPRQP
-1029 LGKNENK
+1029 
-1036 PSQDE
+1036 SQQ
-1041 GAH
+1041 GVN

>member
-1 MKVPRGPLAWM
+1 MRRGPLAWM
-12 VDHGVA
+12 IDHGVA
-18 PNLLMVLFIVGGLMA
+18 PNLLMLLFIVGGLMA

-42 PEFNTEI
+42 PEFEIEI
-49 VQVTISYP
+49 VQVSISYP

-69 LPVEAAIADV
+69 LPVEAAVSNV

-84 LTATASEGSANVR
+84 LTSTAGEGSGMVS
-97 ATLIDGIDVMRAYQD
+97 ATLIDGVDVMRVYQD
-112 IQQAVNAIATLPSAA
+112 IQQSVNAITTLPNAA

-140 VLSLQVYGQVS
+140 VVSLQVYGSVG
-151 LEALHNAAEEIRG
+151 LAALHDAAEDIRA
-164 ELQATS
+164 ELQAAE
-170 GISRAELSGNRA
+170 GISRAELSGNRE
-182 REIQVHLDEEAIAR
+182 REIQIHLDEEAIER
-196 FGLDHQALASRIAEE
+196 FGLDHQQLASRIGEE

-226 WLIRYQGRRNSA
+226 WLVRYQGRRNSA
-238 EAFAELP
+238 AEFADLP
-245 ILASTQGAPIAL
+245 ILTTTQGSPILL
-257 GDIARV
+257 GDIANV
-263 SDGFAE
+263 SNGFAE
-269 TDREEFYNGQPG
+269 TDREEFYNGEPG
-281 LSVDVYQIGDQTPTS
+281 LSVDIYQIGHQTPTS
-296 ISEAVNGE
+296 ISQAVYGE
-304 LERLRAGMPKGV
+304 LEHLRAALPPGV
-316 NLDIS
+316 SLDVS
-321 RDSSEV
+321 RDSSEI

-342 LALVLVLMAL
+342 LALVMVLMAL

-390 AFIIALGIVVDDAII
+390 AFIIALGIVVDDAIM

-423 AVKGASEIATP
+423 AVKGASEIAVP

-454 FLGLIFATVPV
+454 FLGMLFATVPV
-465 VVVTVF
+465 VVITVF
-471 LISWLEALVILPSH
+471 LISWAEALFILPAH
-485 LAHSRKPRQTPA
+485 LAHSRKPRETPT
-497 WQRPLEALRQRLQGG
+497 WQRPLEAVRQRMQSD

-520 FEPFLQHALNQRL
+520 FEPFLQRALNQRL
-533 LSISLG
+533 LSVALG
-539 IAILMIAL
+539 VAVLAVAL
-547 SWAMSGRLGFSLMPR
+547 AWMMSGRLGFSLMPR
-562 VESDQVQATVT
+562 AESDQVQATVT
-573 LPIGSNISV
+573 LPIGTNISA

-587 QQLLDAADDLSERE
+587 QQLLHAAQALSEQE

-606 SSSRSRLDGES
+606 SSTRSRLDGED
-617 LEVRLDIASESLA
+617 LQVRLDIASDSLE
-630 AWPPSRIAREWRDL
+630 AWPPSRIAREWRTL
-644 TGDLLGAQ
+644 AGDLVGAQ
-652 SVRFEADVGG
+652 SVRFESDFGG

-672 LSHPDTQVLEAAAE
+672 LSHPDTQVLEAAAA
-686 RLAET
+686 RLAEE
-691 LSGYGLTDIDSG
+691 LGEYGLTDVDSG
-703 LGDGKPQ
+703 IGDGKPQ

-721 LGLTGNHLAAAL
+721 LGLTGSDLAQAL
-733 RGPLQGATALEQ
+733 RGPLQGATAVEQ
-745 YVGRS
+745 FVGRR

-759 NNNRDSLNELYRMP
+759 ETDRDSLNELYRMP

-785 RVADITI
+785 RVADITL
-792 SQASSSLERI
+792 SQASSSLQRI
-802 NGRRIITVTADS
+802 DGRRIITVTADA
-814 ENDLAINQV
+814 EGDKTINQV

-829 EAFPSLRST
+829 DVFLMLENT
-838 WPGLEVSMGGRQQ
+838 WPGLEVSLGGRQQ
-851 DTADNLAT
+851 DTADNLAS
-859 LKTAMWLMIAAL
+859 LRTAMWLMLAAL

-892 PFGIVGAVAG
+892 PFGIVGALIG
-902 HMIMGF
+902 HIIMGF

-934 FANRKRREGMAARE
+934 YANRKRRGGMAPRE

-981 QARFIIPMAISLG
+981 QARFMIPMAISLG
-994 FGMLFATVILL
+994 FGMIFATAILL

-1016 NVRERLSAPRQPA
+1016 NWRERLSMPRQP
-1029 LGKNENK
+1029 G
-1036 PSQDE
+1036 QE
-1041 GAH
+1041 GTT

>member
-1 MKVPRGPLAWM
+1 MTRRGPLAWM

-18 PNLLMVLFIVGGLMA
+18 PNLLMVLFIVGGLFA
-33 SLAIKKEVF
+33 SFAIKKEVF
-42 PEFNTEI
+42 PEFETEI

-69 LPVEAAIADV
+69 LPVEAAIANV

-84 LTATASEGSANVR
+84 LTASASEGSASVR
-97 ATLIDGIDVMRAYQD
+97 ATLTDGVDVMRAYQD
-112 IQQAVNAIATLPSAA
+112 IQQAVNAITTLPSAA

-140 VLSLQVYGQVS
+140 VVSLQVYGTVG
-151 LEALHNAAEEIRG
+151 LAALHDAAEDVRA

-170 GISRAELSGNRA
+170 GISRVELSGNRD
-182 REIQVHLDEEAIAR
+182 REIQVHLDDEAIER
-196 FGLDHQALASRIAEE
+196 YGLDHQQLASRIAAE

-238 EAFAELP
+238 TEFAELP
-245 ILASTQGAPIAL
+245 ILTTPQGAHVVL

-263 SDGFAE
+263 SEGFAE
-269 TDREEFYNGQPG
+269 TDREEFYNGLPG
-281 LSVDVYQIGDQTPTS
+281 LSVDVYQVGTQTPTS
-296 ISEAVNGE
+296 LSTAVHDE
-304 LERLRAGMPKGV
+304 LERLRTTLPEGV
-316 NLDIS
+316 SLDVS
-321 RDSSEV
+321 RDSSVV
-327 YEDRLSLLLKNAWMG
+327 YQDRLSLLLKNAWMG
-342 LALVLVLMAL
+342 LALVMILMAL

-376 LPWIGV
+376 LPWVGV
-382 SLNMMSMF
+382 SLNLMSMF
-390 AFIIALGIVVDDAII
+390 AFIIALGIVVDDAIM

-423 AVKGASEIATP
+423 AVKGAGEIAVP

-465 VVVTVF
+465 VVITVF
-471 LISWLEALVILPSH
+471 LISWVEALFILPAH

-497 WQRPLEALRQRLQGG
+497 WQRPLEAVRQRMQGG
-512 LHHFTYRQ
+512 LHHFTYQQ
-520 FEPFLQHALNQRL
+520 FEPFLQRALNQRL
-533 LSISLG
+533 LSVALG
-539 IAILMIAL
+539 VAILSIAL
-547 SWAMSGRLGFSLMPR
+547 AWAMSGRLGFSLMPR
-562 VESDQVQATVT
+562 VESDQVQASVT
-573 LPIGSNISV
+573 LPIGSHISI

-587 QQLLDAADDLSERE
+587 QQLLNAAEQLSERE

-617 LEVRLDIASESLA
+617 LSVRLDIARESLD
-630 AWPPSRIAREWRDL
+630 AWPPSRIAGEWREL
-644 TGDLLGAQ
+644 TGDLVGAQ
-652 SVRFEADVGG
+652 SVRFESDVGG

-672 LSHPDTQVLEAAAE
+672 LSHPDTLVLEAAAT
-686 RLAET
+686 RLAE
-691 LSGYGLTDIDSG
+691 LLGEYGLTDIDSG

-721 LGLTGNHLAAAL
+721 LGLTGSDLAQAL
-733 RGPLQGATALEQ
+733 RGPLQGATAVEQ
-745 YVGRS
+745 FIGRR
-750 EISVEVRLP
+750 EVSVEVRLP
-759 NNNRDSLNELYRMP
+759 EQARDSLNELYRLP
-773 VRTPDGLSVPLS
+773 IRTPDGLSVPLS
-785 RVADITI
+785 RVADITL
-792 SQASSSLERI
+792 SQASSSLQRI
-802 NGRRIITVTADS
+802 DGRRIITVTADTEGDGS
-814 ENDLAINQV
+814 INQV

-829 EAFPSLRST
+829 DVFPTLSNT

-859 LKTAMWLMIAAL
+859 LRTAMWLMLAAL

-934 FANRKRREGMAARE
+934 YANRKRREGMAPRE

-981 QARFIIPMAISLG
+981 QARFMIPMAISLG

-1005 ILVPCLYLGME
+1005 VLVPCLYLGLE
-1016 NVRERLSAPRQPA
+1016 NLRERLS
-1029 LGKNENK
+1029 K
-1036 PSQDE
+1036 PHSPSPE
-1041 GAH
+1041 GAR

>member
-1 MKVPRGPLAWM
+1 MIRRGPLAWM

-18 PNLLMVLFIVGGLMA
+18 PNLMMVLFIVGGLMA

-42 PEFNTEI
+42 PEFETEI
-49 VQVTISYP
+49 IQVSISYP

-84 LTATASEGSANVR
+84 LTASAGEGSGVVS
-97 ATLIDGIDVMRAYQD
+97 ATLIDGVNVMRAYQD
-112 IQQAVNAIATLPSAA
+112 IQQAVNAITTLPNAA

-140 VLSLQVYGQVS
+140 VMSLQVYGSVS
-151 LEALHNAAEEIRG
+151 LAALHDAAEDVRA

-170 GISRAELSGNRA
+170 GISRAELSGNRE
-182 REIQVHLDEEAIAR
+182 REIQVLVDEEAIER
-196 FGLDHQALASRIAEE
+196 FGLDHQQLASRIAEE

-238 EAFAELP
+238 DEFAALP
-245 ILASTQGAPIAL
+245 ILTTAQGSPVVL

-263 SDGFAE
+263 SEGFAE
-269 TDREEFYNGQPG
+269 TDREEFYNGEQG
-281 LSVDVYQIGDQTPTS
+281 LSVDIYQIGDQTPTS
-296 ISEAVNGE
+296 ISQAVYGE
-304 LERLRAGMPKGV
+304 LERLRD
-316 NLDIS
+316 NLPNGIRLDVS
-321 RDSSEV
+321 RDSSEI
-327 YEDRLSLLLKNAWMG
+327 YEDRLNLLLKNAWMG
-342 LALVLVLMAL
+342 LALVLILMAL

-376 LPWIGV
+376 LPWVGV

-390 AFIIALGIVVDDAII
+390 AFIIALGIVVDDAIL
-405 VGENIYSYREE
+405 VGENIYSYREQ

-423 AVKGASEIATP
+423 AVKGAQEIATP

-465 VVVTVF
+465 VVTTVF
-471 LISWLEALVILPSH
+471 IISLVEALFILPAH
-485 LAHSRKPRQTPA
+485 LAHASKPRKTPA
-497 WQRPLEALRQRLQGG
+497 WQRPIEAVRLRMQKG
-512 LHHFTYRQ
+512 LHHFTYQQ
-520 FEPFLQHALNQRL
+520 FEPFLQRALTQRL
-533 LSISLG
+533 LTVSLG
-539 IAILMIAL
+539 VAL
-547 SWAMSGRLGFSLMPR
+547 LCVTLAWAMSGRLGFSLMPR
-562 VESDQVQATVT
+562 VESDQVQASVT

-587 QQLLDAADDLSERE
+587 QQLLNAAEQLSERE
-601 ETLSF
+601 ATLSF
-606 SSSRSRLDGES
+606 SSTRSSLDGES
-617 LEVRLDIASESLA
+617 LQVRLDIARESLD
-630 AWPPSRIAREWRDL
+630 AWPPSRIAQEWRDL
-644 TGDLLGAQ
+644 TGDLVGAQ
-652 SVRFEADVGG
+652 SVRFESDFGG

-672 LSHPDTQVLEAAAE
+672 LSHPNTQVLEAAAAQ
-686 RLAET
+686 LAEQ
-691 LSGYGLTDIDSG
+691 LAEYGLTDIDSG

-721 LGLTGNHLAAAL
+721 LGLTGSDLAQAL
-733 RGPLQGATALEQ
+733 RGPLQGATAIEQ
-745 YVGRS
+745 FIGRR
-750 EISVEVRLP
+750 EVSVEVRLP
-759 NNNRDSLNELYRMP
+759 EQDRDSLNELYRLP
-773 VRTPDGLSVPLS
+773 IQTPDGLSVPLS
-785 RVADITI
+785 RVADITL
-792 SQASSSLERI
+792 SQASSSLQRI
-802 NGRRIITVTADS
+802 DGRRIITVTADS
-814 ENDLAINQV
+814 EGDQAINQV

-829 EAFPSLRST
+829 DVFPTLSNT
-838 WPGLEVSMGGRQQ
+838 WAGLEVSMGGRQQ

-859 LKTAMWLMIAAL
+859 LRNAMWLMLAAL

-880 SYLQPLLVLAAI
+880 SYFQPLLVLAAI

-902 HMIMGF
+902 HMLMGF

-934 FANRKRREGMAARE
+934 YANRKRREGMDARE

-981 QARFIIPMAISLG
+981 QARFMIPMAISLG

-1005 ILVPCLYLGME
+1005 LVVPCLYLGLE
-1016 NVRERLSAPRQPA
+1016 NLRERL
-1029 LGKNENK
+1029 NK
-1036 PSQDE
+1036 PPQPSHE
-1041 GAH
+1041 GAS

>member
-1 MKVPRGPLAWM
+1 MMRKGPLAWM

-18 PNLLMVLFIVGGLMA
+18 PNLMMVLFIVGGLMA

-42 PEFNTEI
+42 PEFETEI

-84 LTATASEGSANVR
+84 LTASASEGSGVVS
-97 ATLIDGIDVMRAYQD
+97 ATLIDGVDVMRAYQD
-112 IQQAVNAIATLPSAA
+112 IQQSVNAITTLPAAA

-140 VLSLQVYGQVS
+140 VVSLQVYGNVG
-151 LEALHNAAEEIRG
+151 LAALHDAAENVRA

-170 GISRAELSGNRA
+170 GISRAELSGNRE
-182 REIQVHLDEEAIAR
+182 REIQVHLDDEAIER
-196 FGLDHQALASRIAEE
+196 YGLDHQQLASRIAEE
-211 ALDLASGQLTTAEGE
+211 ALDLASGQLTTDAGE

-238 EAFAELP
+238 EEFAELP
-245 ILASTQGAPIAL
+245 ILTTAQGAPVML

-263 SDGFAE
+263 SEGFAE

-296 ISEAVNGE
+296 ISNAVYGE
-304 LERLRAGMPKGV
+304 LERLQANLPDGV
-316 NLDIS
+316 SLDVS

-342 LALVLVLMAL
+342 LALVLILMAL

-376 LPWIGV
+376 LPWVGV

-390 AFIIALGIVVDDAII
+390 AFIIALGIVVDDAIM
-405 VGENIYSYREE
+405 VGENIYSYREQ

-423 AVKGASEIATP
+423 AVKGAQEIATP

-465 VVVTVF
+465 VVITVF
-471 LISWLEALVILPSH
+471 IISLVEALFILPAH
-485 LAHSRKPRQTPA
+485 LAHASKPRQTPA
-497 WQRPLEALRQRLQGG
+497 WQRPIEAVRLSMQRG
-512 LHHFTYRQ
+512 LHHFTYQQ
-520 FEPFLQHALNQRL
+520 FEPLLQRALNQRL
-533 LSISLG
+533 LTVSIG
-539 IAILMIAL
+539 VAILCVTMA
-547 SWAMSGRLGFSLMPR
+547 WAMSGRLGFSLMPR

-573 LPIGSNISV
+573 LPIGSHISV

-587 QQLLDAADDLSERE
+587 QQLLDAAAQLSEQE
-601 ETLSF
+601 ETLTF
-606 SSSRSRLDGES
+606 SSTRSSLDGES
-617 LEVRLDIASESLA
+617 LEVRLDIAPESLD

-652 SVRFEADVGG
+652 SVRFESDFGG

-672 LSHPDTQVLEAAAE
+672 LSHPNTQVLEAAAADLAE
-686 RLAET
+686 RLAE
-691 LSGYGLTDIDSG
+691 YGLTDIDSG

-710 LEMRLSAEGRA
+710 LEMRLSAEGRS
-721 LGLTGNHLAAAL
+721 LGLTGSDLAQAL
-733 RGPLQGATALEQ
+733 RGPLQGATAVEQ
-745 YVGRS
+745 FIGRQ
-750 EISVEVRLP
+750 EVSVEVRLP
-759 NNNRDSLNELYRMP
+759 EQSRNSLSELYRLP
-773 VRTPDGLSVPLS
+773 VRTPDGMSVPLS
-785 RVADITI
+785 RVADITL
-792 SQASSSLERI
+792 SQASSSLQRI
-802 NGRRIITVTADS
+802 DGRRIITVTADS
-814 ENDLAINQV
+814 ESDQAINQV

-829 EAFPSLRST
+829 EVFPTLSNT

-859 LKTAMWLMIAAL
+859 LRNAMWLMLAAL

-880 SYLQPLLVLAAI
+880 SYLQPLLVMAAI
-892 PFGIVGAVAG
+892 PFGIVGAVGG
-902 HMIMGF
+902 HMLMGF

-934 FANRKRREGMAARE
+934 YANRKRREGMAPRE

-981 QARFIIPMAISLG
+981 QARFMIPMAISLG
-994 FGMLFATVILL
+994 FGMLFATLILL
-1005 ILVPCLYLGME
+1005 LVVPCLYLGLE
-1016 NVRERLSAPRQPA
+1016 NLRERLSAPRQP
-1029 LGKNENK
+1029 
-1036 PSQDE
+1036 SQQ
-1041 GAH
+1041 GIN

>member
-1 MKVPRGPLAWM
+1 MRRGPIAWM
-12 VDHGVA
+12 IDHGVA

-42 PEFNTEI
+42 PEFEIEI
-49 VQVTISYP
+49 VQVSISYP

-69 LPVEAAIADV
+69 LPVEAAISNV

-84 LTATASEGSANVR
+84 LTSSAGEGSGMVS
-97 ATLIDGIDVMRAYQD
+97 ATLIDGVDVMRVYQD
-112 IQQAVNAIATLPSAA
+112 IQQAVNAITTLPNAA

-135 GRSRS
+135 GGSRS
-140 VLSLQVYGQVS
+140 VVSLQVYGAVGLS
-151 LEALHNAAEEIRG
+151 ALHDAAEDVRA
-164 ELQATS
+164 ELQAAS
-170 GISRAELSGNRA
+170 GISRAELSGNRE
-182 REIQVHLDEEAIAR
+182 REIQVHLDEEAIER
-196 FGLDHQALASRIAEE
+196 YGLDHQQLASRIGAE

-238 EAFAELP
+238 AEFADLP
-245 ILASTQGAPIAL
+245 ILTTAQGTPVLL

-269 TDREEFYNGQPG
+269 TDREEFYNGEPG
-281 LSVDVYQIGDQTPTS
+281 LSVNIYQIGHQTPTS
-296 ISEAVNGE
+296 ISQAVYAE
-304 LERLRAGMPKGV
+304 LDNLRAGLPPGV
-316 NLDIS
+316 SLDVA
-321 RDSSEV
+321 RDSSKV

-390 AFIIALGIVVDDAII
+390 AFIIALGIVVDDAIM

-423 AVKGASEIATP
+423 AVKGASEIAIP

-454 FLGLIFATVPV
+454 FLGMLFATVPV
-465 VVVTVF
+465 VVITVF
-471 LISWLEALVILPSH
+471 LISWAEALFILPAH
-485 LAHSRKPRQTPA
+485 LAHSRKPRETPA
-497 WQRPLEALRQRLQGG
+497 WQKPLEALRQRMQGG

-520 FEPFLQHALNQRL
+520 FEPFLQRALNQRM
-533 LSISLG
+533 LSIALG
-539 IAILMIAL
+539 VAVLLVAL

-562 VESDQVQATVT
+562 AESDQVQATVT
-573 LPIGSNISV
+573 LPIGTNISV

-587 QQLLDAADDLSERE
+587 QQLLEAARQLSERE
-601 ETLSF
+601 DTLAF
-606 SSSRSRLDGES
+606 SSTRSRLDGES
-617 LEVRLDIASESLA
+617 LEVRLDIASESLE
-630 AWPPSRIAREWRDL
+630 AWPPSRIASEWREVA
-644 TGDLLGAQ
+644 GDLVGAQ
-652 SVRFEADVGG
+652 SVRFESDFGG

-672 LSHPDTQVLEAAAE
+672 LSHPNTQVLEAAAA
-686 RLAET
+686 RLAEV
-691 LSGYGLTDIDSG
+691 LSEYGLTDIDSG
-703 LGDGKPQ
+703 IGDGKPQ

-721 LGLTGNHLAAAL
+721 LGLTGSDLAQAL
-733 RGPLQGATALEQ
+733 RGPLQGATAVEQ
-745 YVGRS
+745 FVGRS

-759 NNNRDSLNELYRMP
+759 ETDRDSLNELYRMP
-773 VRTPDGLSVPLS
+773 IRTPDGLSVPLS
-785 RVADITI
+785 RVADITL
-792 SQASSSLERI
+792 SQASSSLQRI
-802 NGRRIITVTADS
+802 DGRRIITVTADS
-814 ENDLAINQV
+814 EGDRTINQV

-829 EAFPSLRST
+829 DIFPTLTNT
-838 WPGLEVSMGGRQQ
+838 WPGLEVSLGGRQQ
-851 DTADNLAT
+851 DTADNLAS
-859 LKTAMWLMIAAL
+859 LRTAMWLMLAAL

-892 PFGIVGAVAG
+892 PFGIVGAVVG

-934 FANRKRREGMAARE
+934 YANRKRREGMAPRE

-981 QARFIIPMAISLG
+981 QARFMIPMAISLG
-994 FGMLFATVILL
+994 FGMIFATVILL

-1016 NVRERLSAPRQPA
+1016 NWRERRSMPQKPRQ
-1029 LGKNENK
+1029 
-1036 PSQDE
+1036 E
-1041 GAH
+1041 GAA

>member
-1 MKVPRGPLAWM
+1 MIRRGPLAWM

-18 PNLLMVLFIVGGLMA
+18 PNLMMVLFIVGGLMA

-42 PEFNTEI
+42 PEFETEI
-49 VQVTISYP
+49 IQVSISYP

-84 LTATASEGSANVR
+84 LTASAGEGSGVVS
-97 ATLIDGIDVMRAYQD
+97 ATLIDGVDVMRAYQD
-112 IQQAVNAIATLPSAA
+112 IQQAVNAITTLPNAA
-127 DPPRFTLA
+127 DPPRFTLS

-140 VLSLQVYGQVS
+140 VVSLQVYGSVG
-151 LEALHNAAEEIRG
+151 LAALHDAAEDVRA

-170 GISRAELSGNRA
+170 GISRAELSGNRE
-182 REIQVHLDEEAIAR
+182 REIQVLLDEEAIER
-196 FGLDHQALASRIAEE
+196 FGLDHQQLASRIAEE

-238 EAFAELP
+238 DEFAALP
-245 ILASTQGAPIAL
+245 ILTTAQGSPVVL

-263 SDGFAE
+263 SEGFAE
-269 TDREEFYNGQPG
+269 TDREEFYNGEQG
-281 LSVDVYQIGDQTPTS
+281 LSVDIYQIGDQTPTS
-296 ISEAVNGE
+296 ISKAVYGE
-304 LERLRAGMPKGV
+304 LERLRE
-316 NLDIS
+316 NLPNGIRLDVS
-321 RDSSEV
+321 RDSSEI
-327 YEDRLSLLLKNAWMG
+327 YEDRLNLLLKNAWMG
-342 LALVLVLMAL
+342 LALVLILMAL

-390 AFIIALGIVVDDAII
+390 AFIIALGIVVDDAIM
-405 VGENIYSYREE
+405 VGENIYSYREQ

-423 AVKGASEIATP
+423 AVKGAQEIATP

-465 VVVTVF
+465 VVITVF
-471 LISWLEALVILPSH
+471 LISLVEALFILPAH
-485 LAHSRKPRQTPA
+485 LAHASKPRKTPA
-497 WQRPLEALRQRLQGG
+497 WQRPIEAIRLRMQKG
-512 LHHFTYRQ
+512 LHHFTYQQ
-520 FEPFLQHALNQRL
+520 FEPFLQRALTQRL
-533 LSISLG
+533 LTVSLG
-539 IAILMIAL
+539 VAL
-547 SWAMSGRLGFSLMPR
+547 LCVALAWAMSGRLGFSLMPR
-562 VESDQVQATVT
+562 VESDQVQASVT

-587 QQLLDAADDLSERE
+587 QQLLNAAEQLSERE
-601 ETLSF
+601 ATLSF
-606 SSSRSRLDGES
+606 SSTRSSLDGES
-617 LEVRLDIASESLA
+617 LQVRLDIARESLD
-630 AWPPSRIAREWRDL
+630 AWPPSRIAQEWRDL
-644 TGDLLGAQ
+644 TGDLVGAQ
-652 SVRFEADVGG
+652 SVRFESDFGG

-672 LSHPDTQVLEAAAE
+672 LSHPNTQVLEAAAAQ
-686 RLAET
+686 LAEQ
-691 LSGYGLTDIDSG
+691 LAEYGLTDIDSG

-710 LEMRLSAEGRA
+710 LEIRLSAEGRA
-721 LGLTGNHLAAAL
+721 LGLTGSDLAQAL
-733 RGPLQGATALEQ
+733 RGPLQGATAVEQ
-745 YVGRS
+745 FIGRR
-750 EISVEVRLP
+750 EVSVEVRLP
-759 NNNRDSLNELYRMP
+759 EQDRDSLNELYRLP
-773 VRTPDGLSVPLS
+773 IRTPDGLSVPLS
-785 RVADITI
+785 RVADITL
-792 SQASSSLERI
+792 SQASSSLQRI
-802 NGRRIITVTADS
+802 DGRRIITVTADS
-814 ENDLAINQV
+814 EGDQAINQV

-829 EAFPSLRST
+829 DVFPTLSNT
-838 WPGLEVSMGGRQQ
+838 WAGLEVSMGGRQQ

-859 LKTAMWLMIAAL
+859 LRNAMWLMLAAL

-880 SYLQPLLVLAAI
+880 SYFQPLLVLAAI

-902 HMIMGF
+902 HMLMGF

-934 FANRKRREGMAARE
+934 YANRKRREGMDARE

-981 QARFIIPMAISLG
+981 QARFMIPMAISLG

-1005 ILVPCLYLGME
+1005 LVVPCLYLGLE
-1016 NVRERLSAPRQPA
+1016 NLRERLSKPPQP
-1029 LGKNENK
+1029 
-1036 PSQDE
+1036 SHE
-1041 GAH
+1041 GAS

>member
-1 MKVPRGPLAWM
+1 MRRGPLAWM
-12 VDHGVA
+12 IDHGVA
-18 PNLLMVLFIVGGLMA
+18 PNLLMLLFIVGGLMA

-42 PEFNTEI
+42 PEFEIEI
-49 VQVTISYP
+49 VQVSISYP

-69 LPVEAAIADV
+69 LPVEAAVSNV

-84 LTATASEGSANVR
+84 LTSSAGEGSGMVS
-97 ATLIDGIDVMRAYQD
+97 ATLIDGVDVMRVYQD
-112 IQQAVNAIATLPSAA
+112 IQQAVNAITTLPSAA

-135 GRSRS
+135 GGSRS
-140 VLSLQVYGQVS
+140 VVSLQVYGSVG
-151 LEALHNAAEEIRG
+151 LAALHDAAEDVRA
-164 ELQATS
+164 ELQAAE
-170 GISRAELSGNRA
+170 GISRAELSGNRE
-182 REIQVHLDEEAIAR
+182 REIQIHLDEEAIER
-196 FGLDHQALASRIAEE
+196 YGLDHQQLASRIGAE

-226 WLIRYQGRRNSA
+226 WLVRYQGRRNSA
-238 EAFAELP
+238 AEFADLP
-245 ILASTQGAPIAL
+245 ILTTAQGTPILL

-263 SDGFAE
+263 SNGFAE
-269 TDREEFYNGQPG
+269 TDREEFYNGEPG
-281 LSVDVYQIGDQTPTS
+281 LSVNIYQIGHQTPTS
-296 ISEAVNGE
+296 ISEAVYGE
-304 LERLRAGMPKGV
+304 LERLRAGLPPGV
-316 NLDIS
+316 SLDVA
-321 RDSSEV
+321 RDSSEI

-342 LALVLVLMAL
+342 LALVMVLMAL

-390 AFIIALGIVVDDAII
+390 AFIIALGIVVDDAIM

-423 AVKGASEIATP
+423 AVKGAGEIAVP

-454 FLGLIFATVPV
+454 FLGMLFATLPV

-471 LISWLEALVILPSH
+471 LISWAEALFILPSH
-485 LAHSRKPRQTPA
+485 LAHSRKPRETPA

-512 LHHFTYRQ
+512 LHHFTYHQ
-520 FEPFLQHALNQRL
+520 FEPFLQRALNQRL
-533 LSISLG
+533 LSVSIGVAVLVVVLAWS
-539 IAILMIAL
+539 
-547 SWAMSGRLGFSLMPR
+547 MSGRLGFSLMPR
-562 VESDQVQATVT
+562 AESDQVQATVT
-573 LPIGSNISV
+573 LPIGTNISV

-587 QQLLDAADDLSERE
+587 QQLLDAAQQLSERE
-601 ETLSF
+601 ETLAF
-606 SSSRSRLDGES
+606 SSTRSRLDGEE
-617 LEVRLDIASESLA
+617 LQVRLDIASSSLD
-630 AWPPSRIAREWRDL
+630 AWPPSRIAGEWREL
-644 TGDLLGAQ
+644 AGDLIGAQ
-652 SVRFEADVGG
+652 SVRFESDFGG

-672 LSHPDTQVLEAAAE
+672 LSHPDTQVLEAAAA
-686 RLAET
+686 RLAEV
-691 LSGYGLTDIDSG
+691 LGEYELTDIDSG
-703 LGDGKPQ
+703 IGDGKPQ

-721 LGLTGNHLAAAL
+721 LGLTGSDLAQAL
-733 RGPLQGATALEQ
+733 RGPLQGATAVEQ
-745 YVGRS
+745 FVGRS

-759 NNNRDSLNELYRMP
+759 ETDRASLNELYRMP

-785 RVADITI
+785 RVADITL
-792 SQASSSLERI
+792 SQASSSLQRI
-802 NGRRIITVTADS
+802 DGRRIITVTADS
-814 ENDLAINQV
+814 EGDQTINQV

-829 EAFPSLRST
+829 DVFPTLTNS
-838 WPGLEVSMGGRQQ
+838 WPGLEVSLGGRQQ
-851 DTADNLAT
+851 DTADNLAA
-859 LKTAMWLMIAAL
+859 LRTAMWLMLAAL

-892 PFGIVGAVAG
+892 PFGVVGAVVG

-934 FANRKRREGMAARE
+934 YANRKRREGVAPRA

-981 QARFIIPMAISLG
+981 QARFMIPMAISLG
-994 FGMLFATVILL
+994 FGMIFATVILL
-1005 ILVPCLYLGME
+1005 ILVPCLYLGLE
-1016 NVRERLSAPRQPA
+1016 NWRERLSMPRQP
-1029 LGKNENK
+1029 L
-1036 PSQDE
+1036 QE
-1041 GAH
+1041 GTS

>member
-1 MKVPRGPLAWM
+1 MIRRGPLAWM

-18 PNLLMVLFIVGGLMA
+18 PNLMMVLFIVGGLMA

-42 PEFNTEI
+42 PEFETEI
-49 VQVTISYP
+49 IQVSISYP

-84 LTATASEGSANVR
+84 LTASAGEGSGVVS
-97 ATLIDGIDVMRAYQD
+97 ATLIDGVDVMRAYQD
-112 IQQAVNAIATLPSAA
+112 IQQAVNAITTLPNAA
-127 DPPRFTLA
+127 DPPRFTLS

-140 VLSLQVYGQVS
+140 VVSLQVYGSVG
-151 LEALHNAAEEIRG
+151 LAALHDAAEDVRA

-170 GISRAELSGNRA
+170 GISRAELSGNRE
-182 REIQVHLDEEAIAR
+182 REIQVLLDEEAIER
-196 FGLDHQALASRIAEE
+196 FGLDHQQLASRIAEE

-238 EAFAELP
+238 DEFAALP
-245 ILASTQGAPIAL
+245 ILTTAQGSPVVL

-263 SDGFAE
+263 SEGFVE
-269 TDREEFYNGQPG
+269 TDREEFYNGEQG
-281 LSVDVYQIGDQTPTS
+281 LSVDIYQIGDQTPTS
-296 ISEAVNGE
+296 ISKAVYGE
-304 LERLRAGMPKGV
+304 LERLRE
-316 NLDIS
+316 NLPNGIRLDVS
-321 RDSSEV
+321 RDSSEI
-327 YEDRLSLLLKNAWMG
+327 YEDRLNLLLKNAWMG
-342 LALVLVLMAL
+342 LALVLILMAL

-390 AFIIALGIVVDDAII
+390 AFIIALGIVVDDAIM
-405 VGENIYSYREE
+405 VGENIYSYREQ

-423 AVKGASEIATP
+423 AVKGAQEIATP

-465 VVVTVF
+465 VVITVF
-471 LISWLEALVILPSH
+471 LISLVEALFILPAH
-485 LAHSRKPRQTPA
+485 LAHASKPRKTPA
-497 WQRPLEALRQRLQGG
+497 WQRPIEAIRLRMQKG
-512 LHHFTYRQ
+512 LHHFTYQQ
-520 FEPFLQHALNQRL
+520 FEPFLQRALTQRL
-533 LSISLG
+533 LTVSLG
-539 IAILMIAL
+539 VAL
-547 SWAMSGRLGFSLMPR
+547 LCVALAWAMSGRLGFSLMPR
-562 VESDQVQATVT
+562 VESDQVQASVT

-587 QQLLDAADDLSERE
+587 QQLLNAAEQLSERE
-601 ETLSF
+601 ATLSF
-606 SSSRSRLDGES
+606 SSTRSSLDGES
-617 LEVRLDIASESLA
+617 LQVRLDIARESLD
-630 AWPPSRIAREWRDL
+630 AWPPSRIAQEWRDL
-644 TGDLLGAQ
+644 TGDLVGAQ
-652 SVRFEADVGG
+652 SVRFESDFGG

-672 LSHPDTQVLEAAAE
+672 LSHPNTQVLEAAAAQ
-686 RLAET
+686 LAEQ
-691 LSGYGLTDIDSG
+691 LAEYGLTDIDSG

-721 LGLTGNHLAAAL
+721 LGLTGSDLAQAL
-733 RGPLQGATALEQ
+733 RGPLQGATAVEQ
-745 YVGRS
+745 FIGRR
-750 EISVEVRLP
+750 EVSVEVRLP
-759 NNNRDSLNELYRMP
+759 EQDRDSLNELYRLP
-773 VRTPDGLSVPLS
+773 IRTPDGLSVPLS
-785 RVADITI
+785 RVADITL
-792 SQASSSLERI
+792 SQASSSLQRI
-802 NGRRIITVTADS
+802 DGRRIITVTADS
-814 ENDLAINQV
+814 EGDQAINQV

-829 EAFPSLRST
+829 DVFPTLSNT
-838 WPGLEVSMGGRQQ
+838 WTGLEVSMGGRQQ

-859 LKTAMWLMIAAL
+859 LRNAMWLMLAAL

-880 SYLQPLLVLAAI
+880 SYFQPLLVLAAI

-902 HMIMGF
+902 HMLMGF

-934 FANRKRREGMAARE
+934 YANRKRREGMDARE

-981 QARFIIPMAISLG
+981 QARFMIPMAISLG

-1005 ILVPCLYLGME
+1005 LVVPCLYLGLE
-1016 NVRERLSAPRQPA
+1016 NLRERLSKPPQP
-1029 LGKNENK
+1029 
-1036 PSQDE
+1036 SHE
-1041 GAH
+1041 GAS

>member
-1 MKVPRGPLAWM
+1 MTRRGPLAWM

-18 PNLLMVLFIVGGLMA
+18 PNLLMVIFILGGLLA

-42 PEFNTEI
+42 PEFETEV
-49 VQVTISYP
+49 VQITISYP

-69 LPVEAAIADV
+69 LPVEAALANV

-84 LTATASEGSANVR
+84 LTATASEGSASVS
-97 ATLIDGIDVMRAYQD
+97 ATLIDGVEVMRAYQD
-112 IQQAVNAIATLPSAA
+112 IQQAVNAITTLPNAA

-140 VLSLQVYGQVS
+140 VVSLQVYGSVG
-151 LEALHNAAEEIRG
+151 LAALHDAAEDVRA
-164 ELQATS
+164 ELQANS
-170 GISRAELSGNRA
+170 GISRAELSGNRD
-182 REIQVHLDEEAIAR
+182 REIQVHLDDEAIER
-196 FGLDHQALASRIAEE
+196 YGLDHQQLANRIAEE

-238 EAFAELP
+238 AEFAELP
-245 ILASTQGAPIAL
+245 ILTTAQGSPVVL

-263 SDGFAE
+263 SEGFAE
-269 TDREEFYNGQPG
+269 TDREEFYNGQRG
-281 LSVDVYQIGDQTPTS
+281 LSVDIYQIGNQTPTS
-296 ISEAVNGE
+296 ISNAVYGE
-304 LERLRAGMPKGV
+304 LERVRSNLPDGV
-316 NLDIS
+316 SLDVS
-321 RDSSEV
+321 RDSSEQ

-342 LALVLVLMAL
+342 LALVMILMAL

-390 AFIIALGIVVDDAII
+390 AFIIALGIVVDDAIM

-423 AVKGASEIATP
+423 AVKGAQEIATP

-465 VVVTVF
+465 VVITVF
-471 LISWLEALVILPSH
+471 LISWVEALFILPAH

-497 WQRPLEALRQRLQGG
+497 WQRPIEAVRQRMQGG

-520 FEPFLQHALNQRL
+520 FEPFLQRALNQRL
-533 LSISLG
+533 LTVA
-539 IAILMIAL
+539 IAVAVLCIAL
-547 SWAMSGRLGFSLMPR
+547 AWAMSGRLGFSLMPR
-562 VESDQVQATVT
+562 AESDQVQASIT
-573 LPIGSNISV
+573 LPIGSHISV
-582 SRELS
+582 SRGLS
-587 QQLLDAADDLSERE
+587 QQLLDAAEALSERE
-601 ETLSF
+601 DTLSF

-617 LEVRLDIASESLA
+617 LSVRLDIARESLE
-630 AWPPSRIAREWRDL
+630 AWPPSRIAREWREL
-644 TGDLLGAQ
+644 SGDLLGAQ
-652 SVRFEADVGG
+652 SVRFESDFGG

-672 LSHPDTQVLEAAAE
+672 LSHPNTQVLEAAAT
-686 RLAET
+686 RLAE
-691 LSGYGLTDIDSG
+691 LLGEYGLTDIDSG

-721 LGLTGNHLAAAL
+721 LGLTGSDLAQAL
-733 RGPLQGATALEQ
+733 RGPLQGATAVEQ
-745 YVGRS
+745 FIGRR
-750 EISVEVRLP
+750 EVSVEVRLP
-759 NNNRDSLNELYRMP
+759 EQDRDSLNELYRLP

-785 RVADITI
+785 RVADITL
-792 SQASSSLERI
+792 SQASSSLQRI
-802 NGRRIITVTADS
+802 DGRRIITVTADS
-814 ENDLAINQV
+814 EGDQVINQV

-829 EAFPSLRST
+829 DVFPTLSNT

-859 LKTAMWLMIAAL
+859 LRTAMWLMLAAL

-934 FANRKRREGMAARE
+934 YANRKRREGMAPRE

-981 QARFIIPMAISLG
+981 QARFMIPMAISLG
-994 FGMLFATVILL
+994 FGMIFATVILL
-1005 ILVPCLYLGME
+1005 VLVPCLYLGME
-1016 NVRERLSAPRQPA
+1016 NIRERLSAPKQTP
-1029 LGKNENK
+1029 LGHNK
-1036 PSQDE
+1036 TSQEE

>member
-1 MKVPRGPLAWM
+1 MKLK
-12 VDHGVA
+12 
-18 PNLLMVLFIVGGLMA
+18 LFRSVSA
-33 SLAIKKEVF
+33 TS
-42 PEFNTEI
+42 
-49 VQVTISYP
+49 

-69 LPVEAAIADV
+69 LPVEAAVSNV

-84 LTATASEGSANVR
+84 LTSSAGEGSGMVS
-97 ATLIDGIDVMRAYQD
+97 ATLIDGVDVMRVYQD
-112 IQQAVNAIATLPSAA
+112 IQQAVNAITTLPSAA

-140 VLSLQVYGQVS
+140 VVSLQVYGSVG
-151 LEALHNAAEEIRG
+151 LAALHDAAEDVRA
-164 ELQATS
+164 ELQAAE
-170 GISRAELSGNRA
+170 GISRAELSGNRE
-182 REIQVHLDEEAIAR
+182 REIQIHLDEEAIER
-196 FGLDHQALASRIAEE
+196 YGLDHQQLASRIGAE

-226 WLIRYQGRRNSA
+226 WLVRYQGRRNSA
-238 EAFAELP
+238 AEFADLP
-245 ILASTQGAPIAL
+245 ILTTAQGTPILL

-263 SDGFAE
+263 SNGFAE
-269 TDREEFYNGQPG
+269 TDREEFYNGEPG
-281 LSVDVYQIGDQTPTS
+281 LSVNIYQIGHQTPTS
-296 ISEAVNGE
+296 ISEAVYGE
-304 LERLRAGMPKGV
+304 LERLRAGLPPGV
-316 NLDIS
+316 SLDVA
-321 RDSSEV
+321 RDSSEI

-342 LALVLVLMAL
+342 LALVMVLMAL

-390 AFIIALGIVVDDAII
+390 AFIIALGIVVDDAIM

-423 AVKGASEIATP
+423 AVKGAGEIAVP

-454 FLGLIFATVPV
+454 FLGMLFATLPV

-471 LISWLEALVILPSH
+471 LISWAEALFILPSH
-485 LAHSRKPRQTPA
+485 LAHSRKPRETPA

-512 LHHFTYRQ
+512 LHHFTYHQ
-520 FEPFLQHALNQRL
+520 FEPFLQRALNQRL
-533 LSISLG
+533 LSV
-539 IAILMIAL
+539 AIGVAVLVVVLAW
-547 SWAMSGRLGFSLMPR
+547 SMSGRLGFSLMPR
-562 VESDQVQATVT
+562 AESDQVQATVT
-573 LPIGSNISV
+573 LPIGTNISV

-587 QQLLDAADDLSERE
+587 QQLLDAAQQLSERE
-601 ETLSF
+601 ETLTF
-606 SSSRSRLDGES
+606 SSTRSRLDGEE
-617 LEVRLDIASESLA
+617 LQVRLDIASDSLD
-630 AWPPSRIAREWRDL
+630 AWPPSRIAGEWREL
-644 TGDLLGAQ
+644 AGDLIGAQ
-652 SVRFEADVGG
+652 SVRFESDFGG

-672 LSHPDTQVLEAAAE
+672 LSHPDTQVLEAAAA
-686 RLAET
+686 RLAEV
-691 LSGYGLTDIDSG
+691 LGEYGLTDIDSG
-703 LGDGKPQ
+703 IGDGKPQ

-721 LGLTGNHLAAAL
+721 LGLTGSDLAQAL
-733 RGPLQGATALEQ
+733 RGPLQGATAVEQ
-745 YVGRS
+745 FVGRS

-759 NNNRDSLNELYRMP
+759 ETDRASLNELYRMP

-785 RVADITI
+785 RVADITL
-792 SQASSSLERI
+792 SQASSSLQRI
-802 NGRRIITVTADS
+802 DGRRIITVTADS
-814 ENDLAINQV
+814 EGDQTINQV

-829 EAFPSLRST
+829 DVFPTLTNS
-838 WPGLEVSMGGRQQ
+838 WPGLEVSLGGRQQ
-851 DTADNLAT
+851 DTADNLAA
-859 LKTAMWLMIAAL
+859 LRTAMWLMLAAL

-892 PFGIVGAVAG
+892 PFGVVGAVVG

-934 FANRKRREGMAARE
+934 YANRKRREGMAPRA

-981 QARFIIPMAISLG
+981 QARFMIPMAISLG
-994 FGMLFATVILL
+994 FGMIFATAILL
-1005 ILVPCLYLGME
+1005 ILVPCLYLGLE
-1016 NVRERLSAPRQPA
+1016 NWRERLSMPRQP
-1029 LGKNENK
+1029 L
-1036 PSQDE
+1036 QE
-1041 GAH
+1041 GAS